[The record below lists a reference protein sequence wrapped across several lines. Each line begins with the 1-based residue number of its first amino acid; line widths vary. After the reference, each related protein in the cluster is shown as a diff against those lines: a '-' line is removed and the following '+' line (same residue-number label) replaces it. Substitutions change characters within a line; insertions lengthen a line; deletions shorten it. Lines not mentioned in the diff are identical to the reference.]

1 MGEEGV
7 HYVNAKAIFSDPN
20 TVSFKFKGVFEDTPL
35 DYQLKAKH
43 FVIATG
49 GRPRTYPG
57 IPSEL
62 SITSDDIFSMKADPG
77 TTLVVGGGYIAVEC
91 AGFFVGLGKKVHL
104 LNRSTFLRSMDTD
117 MAAKIVEHLQEEGVD
132 CLT

>member
-49 GRPRTYPG
+49 GRPRAYPG

-62 SITSDDIFSMKADPG
+62 SITSDDIFSMKTDPG

-91 AGFFVGLGKKVHL
+91 AGFLVGLGKKVHI